1 MAIALWWFWLERGYL
16 SDGHRWVDALLALD
30 GVEGQTGEAPHKL
43 PARTKAY
50 LLRVSGILAMAQGDH
65 DRAVTLY
72 KEAISAYRELGHK
85 KGVSAT
91 LRDLGFVAYEKGDYE
106 RAVGLQELSLAL
118 ACEFGIVWSMRALA
132 DAVRVVEAWHEALN
146 EGEVDRLVGLS
157 HPDVE
162 VGAPRGTRRVARL
175 LREWVDRANV
185 RLAPRRLFGHGDT
198 VVVEQ
203 AGRWRSAESGEAIAS
218 QTVASVLG

>member
-1 MAIALWWFWLERGYL
+1 LAIALWWFWLERGYL
-16 SDGHRWVDALLALD
+16 SDGRRWVDALLALD

-72 KEAISAYRELGHK
+72 KEAISAYREMGDK

-106 RAVGLQELSLAL
+106 RAVALQEQSLAL
-118 ACEFGIVWSMRALA
+118 AREFGIVWSMRALA
-132 DAVRVVEAWHEALN
+132 DAVRGREISDTRERCWKRAWLC
-146 EGEVDRLVGLS
+146 L
-157 HPDVE
+157 
-162 VGAPRGTRRVARL
+162 VARSMPSAS
-175 LREWVDRANV
+175 RA
-185 RLAPRRLFGHGDT
+185 RSLASGAWRARQANMRRLRGCT
-198 VVVEQ
+198 KRVWSW
-203 AGRWRSAESGEAIAS
+203 AGGWVKTLPSCAAWKGWPS
-218 QTVASVLG
+218 